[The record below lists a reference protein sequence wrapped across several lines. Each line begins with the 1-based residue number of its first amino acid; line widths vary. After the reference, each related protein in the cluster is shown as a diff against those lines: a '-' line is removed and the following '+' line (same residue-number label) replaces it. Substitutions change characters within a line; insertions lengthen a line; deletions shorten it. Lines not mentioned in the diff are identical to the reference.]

1 MPWDFLEILDVASD
15 AVELLSNGTPD
26 FKKDESLIKKKK
38 SKYVM
43 EKISLVLTSISC
55 GLLFWV
61 LKDPLLVQNPFQSI
75 IIAILIGV
83 FIASTVCLAI
93 YFLESFSFKSF
104 FSMLF
109 FCASVIA
116 FFTASVLCLYF
127 KSGLF

>member
-1 MPWDFLEILDVASD
+1 MDFFDFFDAASS
-15 AVELLSNGTPD
+15 ALELLSNAAPD
-26 FKKDESLIKKKK
+26 FEKDESLIKKKK
-38 SKYVM
+38 PKYVI
-43 EKISLVLTSISC
+43 EKISLVLILISS

-61 LKDPLLVQNPFQSI
+61 LRDPLPVQNPFQSI
-75 IIAILIGV
+75 VIAILIGI
-83 FIASTVCLAI
+83 FITSTVCLAI

-109 FCASVIA
+109 FCTSLIA